1 MTEKPTITIADP
13 HQVPVVFSSHV
24 AGVGIFDSVMNVT
37 LCVAQFTPDLQTS
50 QTAVDLAISARLRLS
65 LGAAKDLYDRIG
77 GMLAQAG
84 VIPMHEVHAP
94 PVSANVGVAP
104 EGKPN

>member
-1 MTEKPTITIADP
+1 MTDKPQITIADP
-13 HQVPVVFSSHV
+13 HHVPVVFSSHV
-24 AGVGIFDSVMNVT
+24 AGVGMFDGVMNVT

-65 LGAAKDLYDRIG
+65 LGAAKDLYDRMG

-84 VIPMHEVHAP
+84 VIPLHEVHAP
-94 PVSANVGVAP
+94 PVQIGVTT